1 MKVWSHLCVCV
12 CEETE
17 RRVEIREERVL
28 CVHCSVTKWEWN
40 GTAGLKKRE
49 DWISAKH
56 GPLGQ
61 RGRASER
68 QTEGWRQRRREGD
81 DDAGT
86 GKSEKRAVKLG
97 RENWRETGKWVW
109 QRWQGLGGQVK
120 GKDGWRE
127 WGQVVSELW
136 GNEQGRERVKQRELI
151 ERFYSS
157 KTQGLYLLRYWTHCQ
172 FGLYF
177 LNSIKTF
184 NVFIRLHCNKSKRDS
199 KGWLFSLCQKLLKNE
214 TLLKLDSK
222 QRTLFHNSSSRFDDF

>member
-1 MKVWSHLCVCV
+1 MPLRKCLLMWVYESVITSVCV

-68 QTEGWRQRRREGD
+68 QTEGWRQRRREGG

-136 GNEQGRERVKQRELI
+136 GINRGGREWN
-151 ERFYSS
+151 
-157 KTQGLYLLRYWTHCQ
+157 TG
-172 FGLYF
+172 
-177 LNSIKTF
+177 
-184 NVFIRLHCNKSKRDS
+184 
-199 KGWLFSLCQKLLKNE
+199 SL
-214 TLLKLDSK
+214 
-222 QRTLFHNSSSRFDDF
+222 